1 MRGRLRITRIAS
13 ERSRAQAF
21 NPRTRAEF
29 PFVNRARA
37 SRGGPVQVPY
47 RALEGRARLRCG
59 AYGVVARVR
68 FDRLGPFGRGRDPFR
83 VDLLA
88 LRVEGARRPVDRS
101 GAISLGG
108 SRRAESAGTRSRNLL
123 PRPRLPSNLIVAP
136 WTFTVSR
143 ADRRA
148 R

>member
-29 PFVNRARA
+29 RFVNRARA
-37 SRGGPVQVPY
+37 SRGGPFRFRIGPWSVAPGSG
-47 RALEGRARLRCG
+47 AG
-59 AYGVVARVR
+59 AYGVVALVR